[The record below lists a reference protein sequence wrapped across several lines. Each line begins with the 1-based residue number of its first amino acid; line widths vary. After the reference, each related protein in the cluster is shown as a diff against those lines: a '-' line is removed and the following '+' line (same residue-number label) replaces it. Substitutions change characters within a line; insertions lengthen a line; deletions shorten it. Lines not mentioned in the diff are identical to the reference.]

1 MLRFVNICLV
11 LGLVALAY
19 VIYQVKYEARALDE
33 EIASLG
39 KEIDTER
46 DSLAVLRAEW
56 SLLNRPERIERLAQ
70 KYLKLAP
77 IQPRQLVTLDS
88 VTDRDFTRPR
98 VEVATTAPASAAATG
113 QGAKPA
119 AKAPAAAP
127 AMADATTIRPAAV
140 APWPAANV
148 TAVQA
153 AAQ

>member
-33 EIASLG
+33 EIATLG
-39 KEIDTER
+39 KEIEAER
-46 DSLAVLRAEW
+46 DALAVLRAEW

-77 IQPRQLVTLDS
+77 AKPRSARHPRQGDGS
-88 VTDRDFTRPR
+88 RFRPR
-98 VEVATTAPASAAATG
+98 SAGGCRAAPAAAVTAKA
-113 QGAKPA
+113 AKPA
-119 AKAPAAAP
+119 GKAPAAVASAAP
-127 AMADATTIRPAAV
+127 ECRPTLRPWPQAKIV
-140 APWPAANV
+140 AP
-148 TAVQA
+148 VQA

>member
-56 SLLNRPERIERLAQ
+56 SLLNRPERIERLAE

-98 VEVATTAPASAAATG
+98 VEVAATAPASAAG

-119 AKAPAAAP
+119 AKGAPVASAESTSSAP
-127 AMADATTIRPAAV
+127 
-140 APWPAANV
+140 
-148 TAVQA
+148 
-153 AAQ
+153 